1 MRQVFAPYAR
11 KATEI
16 LPPPRRAFEI
26 SPMILKKWAKLFQ
39 QPQREVNFY
48 VQTVGITTIY
58 KVNPL

>member
-1 MRQVFAPYAR
+1 MG
-11 KATEI
+11 E
-16 LPPPRRAFEI
+16 
-26 SPMILKKWAKLFQ
+26 LFQ